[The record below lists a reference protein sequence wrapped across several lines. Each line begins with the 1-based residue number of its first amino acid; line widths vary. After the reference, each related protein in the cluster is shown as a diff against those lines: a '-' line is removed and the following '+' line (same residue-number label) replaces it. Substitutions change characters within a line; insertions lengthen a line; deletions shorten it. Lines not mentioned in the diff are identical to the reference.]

1 MKKLMLL
8 LLVLLSLA
16 GCSAPVDGR
25 LAEAD
30 SLLCAGMK
38 EKAFTILKSV
48 SPGSLRGRGNRA
60 YYALL
65 YTQSQYKC
73 YEPIRSDSLIDI
85 AVDYYDGSGDYD
97 KHLRSLIYKGAALAD
112 MGDRLEAIDWYKKA
126 EEAADTADYDN
137 LGYINLRL
145 ASLYGESFIENDEH
159 ITKLK
164 KALDYFHKARNK
176 EYELMCM
183 SRLGA
188 FYRAIDLDIAKYYLD
203 NAVKF
208 SKELNDSSNYF
219 YNLGMLSC
227 LYEMQGKHNRAK
239 ELSLYIINNGQNFLN
254 DDNVYYNITISYA
267 RLDMVD
273 SAQYYL
279 NLTDY
284 RKAVSPQERTARML
298 AQIAASKAE
307 RDYKTAY
314 YLNDSLNNY
323 VDSVINAS
331 KSTELYAIEKKFD
344 KQRLELQNAEMRGQR
359 LYYAIAILLLLFLV
373 TLLAIAFVKHKNTFK
388 SYESLLEQARN
399 EKLTMDRLLEDAVR
413 QNASNNLI
421 DTLKHQIVT
430 IRHLLECSY
439 RSIKPG
445 DFMQEFKNCVSA
457 VKTEDSYWADLRSFV
472 NAAYNGVI
480 NTVESQY
487 PELSEVELNFI
498 GLMCCGFSNIEMM
511 VCMGYTNERSVCN
524 RRLSIAKKM
533 NLKEPLDKYLQ
544 RLTGEKRQD

>member
-16 GCSAPVDGR
+16 GCSTPVDGR

-30 SLLCAGMK
+30 SLLCAGMQ

-48 SPGSLRGRGNRA
+48 SPGSLRGRGNHA

-65 YTQSQYKC
+65 YTQAQYKC

-97 KHLRSLIYKGAALAD
+97 KRLRSLIYKGAALSD
-112 MGDRLEAIDWYKKA
+112 MGDRLEAADWYKKA

-145 ASLYGESFIENDEH
+145 GYLYSDSYIDNKAH
-159 ITKLK
+159 IMKLK
-164 KALDYFHKARNK
+164 KALTLFNKAGNK
-176 EYELMCM
+176 KYQLSCI
-183 SRLGA
+183 SALGA
-188 FYRAIDLDIAKYYLD
+188 IYRKFDKDTAEYYLKE
-203 NAVKF
+203 AVSL
-208 SKELNDSSNYF
+208 SKELNDTIDYF
-219 YNLGMLSC
+219 YNLEMLSY
-227 LYEMQGKHNRAK
+227 LYELKGEYDKSKDMYV
-239 ELSLYIINNGQNFLN
+239 YIINYGKSHLYNEKA
-254 DDNVYYNITISYA
+254 YYDAATSYA
-267 RLDMVD
+267 RLGMVD
-273 SAQYYL
+273 SARYYL
-279 NLTDY
+279 NLTDS
-284 RKAVSPQERTARML
+284 RKAASPQERTARML
-298 AQIAASKAE
+298 AQIAVGKAE
-307 RDYKTAY
+307 GDYKTAY
-314 YLNDSLNNY
+314 FLNDSLNSY

-331 KSTELYAIEKKFD
+331 KSTELFAIEKKFD

-359 LYYAIAILLLLFLV
+359 LYGIVVILILLLV
-373 TLLAIAFVKHKNTFK
+373 IILLALAFIKHKNTLK
-388 SYESLLEQARN
+388 SYELLLEQARN

-413 QNASNNLI
+413 QNASNDLI
-421 DTLKHQIVT
+421 ETLKHQIDT

-439 RSIKPG
+439 RSIKPE
-445 DFMQEFKNCVSA
+445 DFVKEFKNCVSA
-457 VKTEDSYWADLRSFV
+457 VKTEDSYWSDLRSFV

-480 NTVESQY
+480 NTVENQY
-487 PELSEVELNFI
+487 PELSELELNFI

-544 RLTGEKRQD
+544 RLTGENRQD

>member
-1 MKKLMLL
+1 MKKLLFLL
-8 LLVLLSLA
+8 LICLSLA
-16 GCSAPVDGR
+16 GCSSPVDGR

-30 SLLCAGMK
+30 SLLCTGMQ
-38 EKAFTILKSV
+38 EKAFAILKSV
-48 SPGSLRGRGNRA
+48 SPGSLHGRGNQA

-65 YTQSQYKC
+65 YTQAQYKC

-85 AVDYYDGSGDYD
+85 AVNYYDGSGDYD
-97 KHLRSLIYKGAALAD
+97 KRLRSLIYKGAALSD
-112 MGDRLEAIDWYKKA
+112 MGDRLEAADWYKKA

-145 ASLYGESFIENDEH
+145 GELYIQSYIRNKEDIF
-159 ITKLK
+159 KLK
-164 KALDYFHKARNK
+164 KSFSYFKKSGNK
-176 EYELMCM
+176 KYQLSCL
-183 SRLGA
+183 SNLGA
-188 FYRAIDLDIAKYYLD
+188 IYRKFDKDTAEYYLKK
-203 NAVKF
+203 AVSL
-208 SKELNDSSNYF
+208 SKELNDTTDYF
-219 YNLGMLSC
+219 YNLEMLSY
-227 LYEMQGKHNRAK
+227 LYELKGEYDKSKDMYV
-239 ELSLYIINNGQNFLN
+239 YIINYGKNHLYNEKA
-254 DDNVYYNITISYA
+254 YYDAATSYA
-267 RLDMVD
+267 RLGMVD
-273 SAQYYL
+273 SARYYL
-279 NLTDY
+279 NLTDS
-284 RKAVSPQERTARML
+284 RKAASPQERTARML
-298 AQIAASKAE
+298 AQIAVSKAE
-307 RDYKTAY
+307 GNYKTAY

-359 LYYAIAILLLLFLV
+359 LYYAIAILLLLFIV
-373 TLLAIAFVKHKNTFK
+373 TLLSIAFVKHKNTLK

-421 DTLKHQIVT
+421 DTLKHQIAT

-439 RSIKPG
+439 RSIKPE

-544 RLTGEKRQD
+544 RLIVENRQD